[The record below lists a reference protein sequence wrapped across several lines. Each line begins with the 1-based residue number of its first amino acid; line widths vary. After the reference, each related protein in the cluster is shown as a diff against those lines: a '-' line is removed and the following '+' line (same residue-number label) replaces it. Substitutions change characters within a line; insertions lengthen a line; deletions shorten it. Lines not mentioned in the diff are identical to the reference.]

1 MRRQWGDFMLDDP
14 RMTNST
20 FIEGYAT
27 DGSLRYAPYTNTPRV
42 SHAHG
47 WSTGPTAALTFYAAG
62 LQLTGPAGARWR
74 FAPQSGDLRE
84 VDAGF
89 ETRLGVFSTTF
100 RRRAQSQAGF
110 EGLSLRTPNGT
121 VGDVELARTKGSLLS
136 MDGQRVKLVDGGVKG
151 LKGGVWHLQ
160 SE

>member
-27 DGSLRYAPYTNTPRV
+27 DGSLRYAPYSNTPRL

-47 WSTGPTAALTFYAAG
+47 WSTGPTAALTFYTAG

-74 FAPQSGDLRE
+74 FAPQPGDLRE

-100 RRRAQSQAGF
+100 RRRASSQAGF
-110 EGLSLRTPNGT
+110 EGLTLRTPNGT
-121 VGDVELARTKGSLLS
+121 MGDVELAGTKGSLLS
-136 MDGQRVKLVDGGVKG
+136 MDSQRVKLVDGGVKG
-151 LKGGVWHLQ
+151 LKGGVWPLQ